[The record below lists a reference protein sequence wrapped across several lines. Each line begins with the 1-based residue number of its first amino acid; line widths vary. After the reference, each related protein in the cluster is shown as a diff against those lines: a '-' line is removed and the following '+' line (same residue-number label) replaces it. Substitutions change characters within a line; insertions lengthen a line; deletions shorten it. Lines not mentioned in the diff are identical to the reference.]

1 MGLTFFFYFF
11 HYPFLHSINKDWEN
25 RLAVRLGIGKRVER
39 KVKPVENQ
47 IENNNVWKS
56 KQPQVPPT
64 LPRAPGLRPPSRPG
78 VQRKGISNSAPNNK
92 DKKGQIKSLERLQL
106 LMFISQTQP
115 SAMVWGKSWK
125 YNKSLPLP
133 EKDTVSNWGNCWM
146 FATQQPYSE
155 PGKPW
160 LNGPALMDPC
170 SLHLWVK
177 PDRVVES
184 HELELSLPTLVWQMC
199 WKKSDN
205 YNKKGDTSSENEK
218 NNPKPGFFTL
228 LVETQ
233 RHNEDLCSSEWNESW
248 RSMKSESQQDSFS
261 VSNDGLM
268 NGSVSNKKDIKRAMS
283 SNWEECWRL
292 VNHHGCNKSKL
303 DEVKNSHSPEW
314 ANSWRAAMLVLNNH
328 KNFDLSRR
336 QDYSDTYN
344 ECSLQEESDL
354 HTIMLV
360 SHEHKYRGVYL
371 QLCEEFEA
379 LSEWNKSW
387 QVTKNNS
394 KPCEELM
401 KVLKVASSKMET
413 ALEAQKMERNA
424 MRHDSTSEKTDP
436 CYEQLKHSMIY
447 LPKRELTRS
456 NLLLLEHQANG
467 LSASNWRD
475 SWKTLKHRMRME
487 RRRMRPD
494 PLRPFRASEN
504 GVDLRPNNSEWKDS
518 WKFTCQPLHQQS
530 EQWQQ
535 GWTTMPQIRRDRVRD
550 QNHFTPS
557 ELPKNGPTG
566 EQSWTESWRLFRSQ
580 PGSEPG
586 QGRAQTSQGRSSM
599 ASHHPDNSQVHRSVR
614 QSRHARS
621 VSDWQESWMVS
632 ETEFQH
638 DIPSLTQWRWS
649 VFNTEQQT
657 EQLSRENGLDVLMEI
672 KPQRENIT
680 IQRAEAK
687 MSRSFEKQMFKE
699 RYPEKEWS
707 ASWKAELLLNHQ
719 PSHCSYT
726 EKRIGCTSLQ
736 QHVTT
741 NGHGSKWG
749 MPFRIANPMPQ
760 VEQPWLESSPN
771 PRQYTDVWSK
781 EINTQKNINSN
792 TNLCNNPAF
801 FRLWGKSHQFLQG
814 ASTQIK
820 DKTKHKES
828 VDPKVIMTKK
838 INTRRHLYSNIEKE
852 KKSDRK
858 WVGCHLLGKTQPRT
872 KKGPSSVNKPK
883 TDDEIKEA
891 KFFEEWA
898 ESWRFLVRPGNL
910 KKQMSIKSLSGW
922 DESWKF
928 LLPPY
933 QTMNGPKAR

>member
-1 MGLTFFFYFF
+1 MGLTNFLYFF

-39 KVKPVENQ
+39 KVKPVEKQ

-56 KQPQVPPT
+56 KQAQVAPT
-64 LPRAPGLRPPSRPG
+64 LPRAPGLGPISRPG
-78 VQRKGISNSAPNNK
+78 VQRKGLSNSAPNNK
-92 DKKGQIKSLERLQL
+92 DRKGQIKSIERLQL

-133 EKDTVSNWGNCWM
+133 EKGTVSNWGSCWM
-146 FATQQPYSE
+146 FAIPQPFSE

-160 LNGPALMDPC
+160 PNGPNLMEPH

-177 PDRVVES
+177 PDYRVVES
-184 HELELSLPTLVWQMC
+184 KELDLSLPTLVWQMC

-205 YNKKGDTSSENEK
+205 YNKKGHTSLENEK

-233 RHNEDLCSSEWNESW
+233 RHNEDLCSSEWHESW
-248 RSMKSESQQDSFS
+248 RSMKPESKQDSLP
-261 VSNDGLM
+261 VSNDSQM
-268 NGSVSNKKDIKRAMS
+268 NESVSNKKDIKSAMS

-303 DEVKNSHSPEW
+303 HEVKNSHSLEW
-314 ANSWRAAMLVLNNH
+314 ANSWRAAI
-328 KNFDLSRR
+328 DLSRR
-336 QDYSDTYN
+336 QDYSDNYN
-344 ECSLQEESDL
+344 ECSLQEESNPR
-354 HTIMLV
+354 TIMLV
-360 SHEHKYRGVYL
+360 SHEQKYRDVYL
-371 QLCEEFEA
+371 QLCEKIEA

-394 KPCEELM
+394 KPCEELE
-401 KVLKVASSKMET
+401 KVLKVVSSKMET
-413 ALEAQKMERNA
+413 ALETQKLERNA
-424 MRHDSTSEKTDP
+424 MGHDSTSDKTDP
-436 CYEQLKHSMIY
+436 CYEQLKHSTIY
-447 LPKRELTRS
+447 FPKRILTRS
-456 NLLLLEHQANG
+456 NLLLLEHQTNS

-504 GVDLRPNNSEWKDS
+504 GVDLRSNNSEWRDS

-535 GWTTMPQIRRDRVRD
+535 GWTTMPQIRRDRAMD
-550 QNHFTPS
+550 QNHFMPV

-566 EQSWTESWRLFRSQ
+566 ERSWAESWRLFRSQ
-580 PGSEPG
+580 PLSELG
-586 QGRAQTSQGRSSM
+586 QGRAQASQGRSSM
-599 ASHHPDNSQVHRSVR
+599 ASHHPDNSQAHRSVR
-614 QSRHARS
+614 QSGHAS
-621 VSDWQESWMVS
+621 SGSDWQESWMVS

-638 DIPSLTQWRWS
+638 DIPSLTQWREAWRWS

-657 EQLSRENGLDVLMEI
+657 VQPSREDGLDVLMEI
-672 KPQRENIT
+672 KLQRENISM
-680 IQRAEAK
+680 QQAKAK
-687 MSRSFEKQMFKE
+687 MSRSFEKQMFRE
-699 RYPEKEWS
+699 RYPEKEWK
-707 ASWKAELLLNHQ
+707 ASWRAEFLLNHQ
-719 PSHCSYT
+719 LSHCSSS
-726 EKRIGCTSLQ
+726 EKSISCTSLQ
-736 QHVTT
+736 HHVTT

-760 VEQPWLESSPN
+760 LEQSWLESSPN
-771 PRQYTDVWSK
+771 LCQYIDMWSK
-781 EINTQKNINSN
+781 EINTHNNTN

-814 ASTQIK
+814 ATTQIK
-820 DKTKHKES
+820 DKTMCKVS
-828 VDPKVIMTKK
+828 VDPRVIMTKK
-838 INTRRHLYSNIEKE
+838 ITTRRHLYSNTEKE
-852 KKSDRK
+852 KQSGRK

-872 KKGPSSVNKPK
+872 KKGPSSANKPK
-883 TDDEIKEA
+883 TDEENKEA

-898 ESWRFLVRPGNL
+898 ESWRFLVQPGNL

-933 QTMNGPKAR
+933 QMMNGPKAR